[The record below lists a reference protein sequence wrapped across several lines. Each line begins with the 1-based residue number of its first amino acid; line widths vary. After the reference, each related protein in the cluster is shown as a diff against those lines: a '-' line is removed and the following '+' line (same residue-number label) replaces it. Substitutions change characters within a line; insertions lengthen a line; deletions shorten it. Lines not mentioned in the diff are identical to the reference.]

1 MKYSNAL
8 VLRSNCCGD
17 RVNVNSQRF
26 AQLNIFQRTKNLDG
40 FCSIYFH
47 LIKLQC
53 KIMFNFKH
61 VSAEK
66 FLFQLKQTIMFSRL
80 SNVFDI
86 GLNRLITLI
95 TNKYVNF

>member
-1 MKYSNAL
+1 
-8 VLRSNCCGD
+8 
-17 RVNVNSQRF
+17 
-26 AQLNIFQRTKNLDG
+26 
-40 FCSIYFH
+40 
-47 LIKLQC
+47 
-53 KIMFNFKH
+53 MFNFKH